1 MNTVVKR
8 SARGPVRVGFV
19 GAGNVLP
26 AYLQALDRLAGRGW
40 AEAGPVVARSEGSRE
55 ELARLRPG
63 LRAVASL
70 DELLADA
77 SVEVVVVLTP
87 PAAHAELAER
97 LLAAGR
103 HVVCEKP
110 LAGDAAAAAAL
121 FAMAEEAGLM
131 LLAAP
136 FVHLSPTFRRL
147 WTVLADGEI
156 GRVHAARAH
165 YGNPGSTWARWYHE
179 DPLATLGDVGIYN
192 LKSLAAL
199 LGPVREVTA
208 VAATALPERRSG
220 EAGSYPARD
229 PDTWQLVL
237 RHEGGT
243 LSSVL
248 ASHAT
253 YAYRRPAI
261 ELYGTAGSANLL
273 GDDWDPRGLEV
284 WREGAHAWELREPD
298 DATWLWTDGLRE
310 AVAALQ
316 TGRAPLTNPALDVHL
331 IELIA
336 AAGRSAESGGAV
348 RAESGFEQWT
358 ELRLEEPAPGHHV
371 HDRTRPADEQ

>member
-1 MNTVVKR
+1 MNSPPT
-8 SARGPVRVGFV
+8 RVGFV

-40 AEAGPVVARSEGSRE
+40 AEAGPVVARSARSRE
-55 ELARLRPG
+55 TLARLRPG
-63 LRAVASL
+63 LRAIETL

-77 SVEVVVVLTP
+77 SVEVVVLLTP
-87 PAAHAELAER
+87 PATHAELAER

-110 LAGDAAAAAAL
+110 VAADSATAAGL
-121 FAMAEEAGLM
+121 FAMAEDAGLM

-147 WTVLADGEI
+147 WTVVADGEI

-179 DPLATLGDVGIYN
+179 DALATLGDVGIYN

-208 VAATALPERRSG
+208 FAATALPERHAG
-220 EAGSYPARD
+220 EGGSYAARD

-237 RHEGGT
+237 RHEGWA

-261 ELYGTAGSANLL
+261 ELYGSAGTANLV
-273 GDDWDPRGLEV
+273 GDDWDPRGVEV
-284 WREGAHAWELREPD
+284 WREHAQAWELREPD

-310 AVAALQ
+310 AVAALRE
-316 TGRAPLTNPALDVHL
+316 GRAPLSNPALDVHL
-331 IELIA
+331 LEVIA
-336 AAGRSAESGGAV
+336 AAGESAASRRPVEVAS
-348 RAESGFEQWT
+348 RFEPWA
-358 ELRLEEPAPGHHV
+358 ELRLEGAAPGHHV

>member
-1 MNTVVKR
+1 MNT
-8 SARGPVRVGFV
+8 APTGVGFV

-40 AEAGPVVARSEGSRE
+40 AQPGPVVARSDRSRDA
-55 ELARLRPG
+55 LARLRPG
-63 LRAVASL
+63 LQTVASL
-70 DELLADA
+70 DELLADR
-77 SVEVVVVLTP
+77 SVRVVMVLTP
-87 PAAHAELAER
+87 PDTHAELAER

-110 LAGDAAAAAAL
+110 LAGDAATAAGL
-121 FAMAEEAGLM
+121 FQMAEDAGLM
-131 LLAAP
+131 LLSAP

-147 WTVLADGEI
+147 WTVVADGEI

-208 VAATALPERRSG
+208 VAATALPERRAG
-220 EAGSYPARD
+220 EGASYAARD

-237 RHEGGT
+237 RHEQGA

-261 ELYGTAGSANLL
+261 ELYGTAGTANLL
-273 GDDWDPRGLEV
+273 GDDWDPRGIEV
-284 WREGAHAWELREPD
+284 WRENAQAWELREPD

-310 AVAALQ
+310 AVAALR
-316 TGRAPLTNPALDVHL
+316 TGRAPLSNPALDVHL
-331 IELIA
+331 IEVIA
-336 AAGRSAESGGAV
+336 AAGRSAESGRPASV
-348 RAESGFEQWT
+348 ESGFEPWT
-358 ELRLEEPAPGHHV
+358 ELRLEGTAPGHHV

>member
-1 MNTVVKR
+1 MNSPLRR
-8 SARGPVRVGFV
+8 SGQGPVRVGFV

-40 AEAGPVVARSEGSRE
+40 AEAGPVVARSERSRE
-55 ELARLRPG
+55 VLARLRPG
-63 LRAVASL
+63 LRSVPSL
-70 DELLADA
+70 DELLDDA
-77 SVEVVVVLTP
+77 AVEVVVVVTP
-87 PAAHAELAER
+87 PATHAELTER

-110 LAGDAAAAAAL
+110 LAADAPAAAGL

-208 VAATALPERRSG
+208 VAATALPERRTG
-220 EAGSYPARD
+220 NGAYPARD

-237 RHEGGT
+237 HHEQGA

-253 YAYRRPAI
+253 QAYRRPAI
-261 ELYGTAGSANLL
+261 ELYGTTGTANLL
-273 GDDWDPRGLEV
+273 GDDWDPHGLEV
-284 WREGAHAWELREPD
+284 WREEVQAWELREPD

-310 AVAALQ
+310 AVSALRA
-316 TGRAPLTNPALDVHL
+316 GRPPLANPPLDVHL
-331 IELIA
+331 IELLA
-336 AAGRSAESGGAV
+336 AAGQSAESGRPV
-348 RAESGFEQWT
+348 RVEGGFEPWT
-358 ELRLEEPAPGHHV
+358 ELRLEDAAPGHHV